1 MILVRVS
8 RSRRRYLWN
17 KRRRLMQ
24 KRDAAWPNPVDEIQ
38 AKIDLLSDTLEAM
51 YETRDEFYSHNQW

>member
-1 MILVRVS
+1 
-8 RSRRRYLWN
+8 
-17 KRRRLMQ
+17 MQ